1 MLIRILKGCGITLG
15 AVIALLLLYLLFLG
29 ICVLFID
36 KKKEYDRQ
44 SRFYRAL
51 ADSLNAVILFF
62 CRVRIHT
69 VGKEKLPKD
78 TLYLLVGN
86 HISGYDPLITMR
98 ALREEKLIFV
108 SKPENWNIPIAGRL
122 AVRCCFRT
130 IDRENARNA
139 LRTIQDCAR
148 LLNEKAGSIVIY
160 PEGTRSKTGELLP
173 FHNGVFKIAQEAKVP
188 IVVMSISG
196 SPAVKKNAPWRRTDV
211 ALRILSVLPAEKI
224 CSMRTAAIGNEVRSI
239 LLGEEEPDYG
249 D

>member
-188 IVVMSISG
+188 IIVMSISG

-211 ALRILSVLPAEKI
+211 TLRILSVLPAEKI

>member
-1 MLIRILKGCGITLG
+1 M
-15 AVIALLLLYLLFLG
+15 LYLLFLG

-211 ALRILSVLPAEKI
+211 DLRILSVLPAEKI

>member
-1 MLIRILKGCGITLG
+1 MRRRATSTTSLK
-15 AVIALLLLYLLFLG
+15 AAL
-29 ICVLFID
+29 
-36 KKKEYDRQ
+36 
-44 SRFYRAL
+44 
-51 ADSLNAVILFF
+51 LFF

-148 LLNEKAGSIVIY
+148 LLNKKAGSIVIY

>member
-1 MLIRILKGCGITLG
+1 MLINILKGCGITLG
-15 AVIALLLLYLLFLG
+15 AAIALLLLYLLFLG

>member
-1 MLIRILKGCGITLG
+1 MLINILKGCGITLG

>member
-1 MLIRILKGCGITLG
+1 MLIRILKGCGIAFG
-15 AVIALLLLYLLFLG
+15 AIIVLLLLYVLFIG
-29 ICVLFID
+29 ICVLFVD
-36 KKKEYDRQ
+36 KKKEYYQQ

-51 ADSLNAVILFF
+51 ADSLDALILFF
-62 CRVRIHT
+62 CHIRIHLE
-69 VGKEKLPKD
+69 GEDKLPNN

-86 HISGYDPLITMR
+86 HISGFDPLITMH
-98 ALREEKLIFV
+98 ALRKEKLIFV

-139 LRTIQDCAR
+139 LLTIHDCAR
-148 LLNEKAGSIVIY
+148 LLDEKAGPVVIY

-196 SPAVKKNAPWRRTDV
+196 SPAIKKNAPWRRTDV
-211 ALRILSVLPAEKI
+211 TLRILSVLPTEKI
-224 CSMRTAAIGNEVRSI
+224 CPMRTAAIGSEVRNI
-239 LLGEEEPDYG
+239 LLGGEEETHG
-249 D
+249 N

>member
-211 ALRILSVLPAEKI
+211 ALRIPSVLPAERPVMDQKI
-224 CSMRTAAIGNEVRSI
+224 SPCW
-239 LLGEEEPDYG
+239 
-249 D
+249 